1 LVKTRAAVA
10 WTIKYGIPGWG
21 LRAAGRGGEPI
32 ARLAADPHLRADPF
46 PAYDQ
51 LRAGGPLVT
60 GRFMY
65 GTASY
70 AIANELLRSDKFL
83 AGPAVPVGPGMRWL
97 LRHTTSPET
106 AHPVDPPSLL
116 AINGADHLRMRKL
129 AGHAFTPRATAAL
142 ATRVHDIAYQLLD
155 EIAADDPGK
164 FDLVTRYASR
174 LPVTVI
180 TEILGVPEAARA
192 EFVSWADDAAM
203 SLEPALGWRDF
214 RRVDAAI
221 CKAHVWLAGH
231 ITELRRDPGEDL
243 LSKMIQAVDGSDR
256 LTDVEL
262 RNLALLLLGAGFETT
277 VNLIGNAIPL
287 LLSHPDQLEG
297 LKAGPD
303 GWPNA
308 VEEVLRYD
316 SPVQMTVRLAKTET
330 AVAGTYIRKGS
341 QVVIMIGGANR
352 DPDRFPNPNTFDT
365 TRENARDHLAFSA
378 GAHYCLGAQLA
389 RLEGATAL
397 RALFERFPDLAL
409 DGTPTRHATRVLRGY
424 QHLPVATSASALT
437 STATGSTIP
446 VSPAAG

>member
-1 LVKTRAAVA
+1 VKTRAAAA
-10 WTIKYGIPGWG
+10 WMIKYGIPGWG
-21 LRAAGRGGEPI
+21 LRQASRSGEPI
-32 ARLAADPHLRADPF
+32 ARLAADPHLRENPF
-46 PAYDQ
+46 PAYEQ
-51 LRAGGPLVT
+51 LRAGGPLMT
-60 GRFMY
+60 GRFVY

-83 AGPAVPVGPGMRWL
+83 AGPAAPVGPGMRWL
-97 LRHTTSPET
+97 LKRTTSPET

-116 AINGADHLRMRKL
+116 AINGSDHMRMRKL
-129 AGHAFTPRATAAL
+129 AAHAFTPRATAAL
-142 ATRVHDIAYQLLD
+142 AARVDDIAYQLLD
-155 EIAADDPGK
+155 EIAAGNPDR

-180 TEILGVPEAARA
+180 TEILGVPEAARTD
-192 EFVSWADDAAM
+192 FVRWADDAAM
-203 SLEPALGWRDF
+203 SLEPALGWHDF
-214 RRVDAAI
+214 RRVDAAV

-231 ITELRRDPGEDL
+231 ITELRRNPGDDL

-256 LTDVEL
+256 LSDIEL

-287 LLSHPDQLEG
+287 LLSHPDQLER
-297 LKAGPD
+297 LKAEPD

-316 SPVQMTVRLAKTET
+316 SPVQMTVRIAKDETE
-330 AVAGTYIRKGS
+330 VAGTYIRKGA

-352 DPDRFPNPNTFDT
+352 DPDRFTDPNLFDT
-365 TRENARDHLAFSA
+365 TRENAREHLAFSA

-397 RALFERFPDLAL
+397 RALFERFPGLAL
-409 DGTPTRHATRVLRGY
+409 DGVPTRNRTRVLRGY
-424 QHLPVATSASALT
+424 EHLPVRVGAPDDHGDRAVDQTL
-437 STATGSTIP
+437 
-446 VSPAAG
+446 VR